1 MSLVNI
7 FREFLTKKRSLVG
20 NQKQIDLKK
29 MTVVKLKAVAK
40 EKGLSGYSKL
50 NKAGLVKLL
59 S

>member
-20 NQKQIDLKK
+20 SKKQIDLKK
-29 MTVVKLKAVAK
+29 MTVVKLKAVAR
-40 EKGLSGYSKL
+40 ERGLSGYSKL

>member
-7 FREFLTKKRSLVG
+7 FREFLTKKRSLIG